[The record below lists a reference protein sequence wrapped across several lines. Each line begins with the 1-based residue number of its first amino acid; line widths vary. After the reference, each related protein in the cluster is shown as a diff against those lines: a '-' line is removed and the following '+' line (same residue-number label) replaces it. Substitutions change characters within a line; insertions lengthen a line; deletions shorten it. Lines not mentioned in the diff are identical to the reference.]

1 MYIRPRTLTQVY
13 FMPVAMVDTLRE
25 LTSGK
30 RRRFRQSGFNL
41 DLSFITPRLIA
52 MGLPSDGFESLYR
65 NSRQDVSE
73 MLNMYFGS
81 GGYLVV
87 NVSEREYDGVSVF
100 KGGSYWHAGWPDH
113 HAPPL
118 AQLWELAG
126 RVNAWLAERASR
138 VVVVHCKA
146 VSTMDVRTS

>member
-1 MYIRPRTLTQVY
+1 
-13 FMPVAMVDTLRE
+13 MVDTLRE

-41 DLSFITPRLIA
+41 DLSFITPRLVA
-52 MGLPSDGFESLYR
+52 MGLPSDGLESLYR
-65 NSRQDVSE
+65 NSRADVSE
-73 MLNMYFGS
+73 MLQMYFGA

-87 NVSEREYDGVSVF
+87 NVSEREYDGANEF
-100 KGGSYWHAGWPDH
+100 KPGEYVHCGWPDH

-118 AQLWELAG
+118 EQLWELAG
-126 RVNAWLAERASR
+126 KVNAWLAEQAPR

-146 VSTMDVRTS
+146 VSP